1 MTAHATRNDESDCE
15 DQAGRISTMRLGVDV
30 GGTFTDLLLHDEATQ
45 RTFEAKT
52 PSTPEDQSIGVAAGV
67 KLICEKAG
75 ISPKDISVILHG
87 TTVATN
93 AVLEGKGAR
102 VGLLATEGFE
112 YTLHLAKSWTPGP
125 LFGWIVMDKPD
136 PLASLADTRGIPE
149 RMNARGEVVKALDV
163 AKATALIDEV
173 CGSNIEALTISLM
186 HSYANPLHERQLG
199 EIVKA
204 RYPNIPVSLSSDILP
219 EFREYDR
226 AITTVMNDY
235 VRPIMKRYLTRI
247 EDRLRAEG
255 VTARL
260 HIVRSDGGLM
270 SAEAASERP
279 VYTVLSGPAGGVTS
293 TAMVARRSGFPRLL
307 AFDMGG
313 TSTDVSVIIDGQPT
327 ISRSTEVGMFP
338 AKVPTLDVRSV
349 GAGGGSIAEVS
360 ELTGSL
366 RVGPRSAGARPG
378 PVSYGRGGTE
388 PAVSDANVVLGY
400 LPPVLLGGDMT
411 LDVEGARAA
420 VGKIGGLIG
429 LSPEDAAKGIIDIA
443 NEVMLG
449 ALRVITVQRGLDP
462 RDFGILAFGGAGPL
476 HANALAELLG
486 CYPVV
491 VPPNPGVLSA
501 LGFLESAFKNEFVQT
516 YIRSTQGLDPNLIWS
531 RFAGLGEKAKVWL
544 VEQEVAEADRSI
556 VYSMDLRYE
565 QQGFE
570 VSVDVA
576 PDVVARAGG
585 IEPIL
590 AEFHK
595 LHERLYGVRFHVP
608 VELVALR
615 VVAVG
620 ATPPVNEQAP
630 TALRGDPKAA
640 VIETRPAYFDGRW
653 IDTPNYD
660 RALLG
665 VGARVAGPAIIRQYD
680 TTTVLLPDHF
690 AEVDAH
696 GNLLI
701 WPNSKGN

>member
-1 MTAHATRNDESDCE
+1 
-15 DQAGRISTMRLGVDV
+15 MRLGVDV
-30 GGTFTDLLLHDEATQ
+30 GGTFTDLLLHDEKTQ

-75 ISPKDISVILHG
+75 ISPSDIELILHG

-102 VGLLATEGFE
+102 VGLLVTEGFE
-112 YTLHLAKSWTPGP
+112 YTLHLAKAWTPGP
-125 LFGWIVMDKPD
+125 LFGWINMEKPD

-149 RMNARGEVVKALDV
+149 RMNARGEVVRELDV
-163 AKATALIDEV
+163 EKATALIDDL
-173 CGSNIEALTISLM
+173 CGSGIEALTISLM
-186 HSYANPLHERQLG
+186 HSYANAEHERTLAA
-199 EIVKA
+199 IVA
-204 RYPNIPVSLSSDILP
+204 ERFPDIPVSLSSDILP

-235 VRPIMKRYLTRI
+235 VRPIMKRYLSRI
-247 EDRLRAEG
+247 EDRLKQEG
-255 VTARL
+255 VSARL

-270 SAEAASERP
+270 SAAAASERP
-279 VYTVLSGPAGGVTS
+279 VHTVLSGPAGGVTS
-293 TAMVARRSGFPRLL
+293 TVMLSRRTGISKLL

-313 TSTDVSVIIDGQPT
+313 TSTDVSVIIDGEAT

-349 GAGGGSIAEVS
+349 GAGGGSIADVS

-366 RVGPRSAGARPG
+366 RVGPRSAGANPG

-400 LPPVLLGGDMT
+400 LPPVLLGGDMS
-411 LDVEGARAA
+411 LDVEGARKA
-420 VGKIGGLIG
+420 VAGIGETLG

-462 RDFGILAFGGAGPL
+462 REFGIVAFGGAGPL
-476 HANALAELLG
+476 HANAIAELLG
-486 CYPVV
+486 CYPVM

-501 LGFLESAFKNEFVQT
+501 LGFLEADFKNEFVQT
-516 YIRSTQGLDPNLIWS
+516 YIRSTVGLDPAEVWT
-531 RFAGLGEKAKVWL
+531 RFEELEGKAKSWL
-544 VEQEVAEADRSI
+544 KEQEVSATDASI
-556 VYSMDLRYE
+556 LYTLDLRYE

-570 VSVDVA
+570 VSVDVSA
-576 PDVVARAGG
+576 DHVRQKGG
-585 IEPIL
+585 LEPIL
-590 AEFHK
+590 ADYHA
-595 LHERLYGVRFHVP
+595 LHERLYGVRFTVP

-615 VVAVG
+615 VVARG
-620 ATPPVNEQAP
+620 ATPPVNEAAP
-630 TALRGDPKAA
+630 TGEGGDPVAA
-640 VIETRPAYFDGRW
+640 IMETRPAYFDGAW
-653 IDTPNYD
+653 HDTPHYD
-660 RALLG
+660 RNKLG
-665 VGARVAGPAIIRQYD
+665 VGSRVDGPAIIRQYD
-680 TTTVLLPDHF
+680 TTTVLLPAHY
-690 AEVDAH
+690 AEIDEH
-696 GNLLI
+696 GNVLI
-701 WPNSKGN
+701 WPISKGK

>member
-1 MTAHATRNDESDCE
+1 
-15 DQAGRISTMRLGVDV
+15 MRLGVDV
-30 GGTFTDLLLHDEATQ
+30 GGTFTDLLLHDEKTK
-45 RTFEAKT
+45 RTYEAKT

-75 ISPKDISVILHG
+75 ISPADIDLILHG

-102 VGLLATEGFE
+102 VGLLVTEGFE
-112 YTLHLAKSWTPGP
+112 YTLHLAKAWTPGP
-125 LFGWIVMDKPD
+125 LFGWINMDKPD

-149 RMNARGEVVKALDV
+149 RMNARGEVVRELDI
-163 AKATALIDEV
+163 AAATRMIEDL
-173 CGSNIEALTISLM
+173 CGSGIEALTISLM
-186 HSYANPLHERQLG
+186 HSYANPDHERKLRD
-199 EIVKA
+199 IVTE
-204 RYPNIPVSLSSDILP
+204 RFPEIPVSLSSDILP

-235 VRPIMKRYLTRI
+235 VRPIMKRYLSRI
-247 EDRLRAEG
+247 EDRLDQEG
-255 VTARL
+255 VKARL

-270 SAEAASERP
+270 SAAAASERP
-279 VYTVLSGPAGGVTS
+279 VHTVLSGPAGGVTS
-293 TAMVARRSGFPRLL
+293 TMMLSRRSGFSKLL

-313 TSTDVSVIIDGQPT
+313 TSTDVSVIIDGEAT

-349 GAGGGSIAEVS
+349 GAGGGSIADVS

-411 LDVEGARAA
+411 LDVDGARQA
-420 VGKIGGLIG
+420 VAKIGEQLG

-462 RDFGILAFGGAGPL
+462 RDFGIVAFGGAGPL
-476 HANALAELLG
+476 HGNAMAELLG
-486 CYPVV
+486 CYPVLI
-491 VPPNPGVLSA
+491 PPNPGVLSA
-501 LGFLESAFKNEFVQT
+501 LGFLEADFKNEFVQT
-516 YIRSTQGLDPNLIWS
+516 FIRSTVELDPADVWS
-531 RFAGLGEKAKVWL
+531 RFAELEEKAKIWL
-544 VEQEVAEADRSI
+544 EEQEVAEEDASI
-556 VYSMDLRYE
+556 HFALDLRYE

-570 VSVDVA
+570 VAVDVSA
-576 PDVVARAGG
+576 ADVRAKGD
-585 IEPIL
+585 L
-590 AEFHK
+590 SRTMASFHEI
-595 LHERLYGVRFHVP
+595 HERLYGVRFHVP

-615 VVAVG
+615 VVARG
-620 ATPPVNEQAP
+620 KTPPVDEAAKDMAKGDVSA
-630 TALRGDPKAA
+630 ALL
-640 VIETRPAYFDGRW
+640 ETRPAYFDGQW
-653 IDTPNYD
+653 ADTPHYD
-660 RALLG
+660 RNKLG
-665 VGARVAGPAIIRQYD
+665 VGARVDGPAIIRQYD
-680 TTTVLLPDHF
+680 TTSVLLPGHY
-690 AEVDAH
+690 AEIDAH
-696 GNLLI
+696 ANILI
-701 WPNSKGN
+701 WPVSKEK

>member
-1 MTAHATRNDESDCE
+1 
-15 DQAGRISTMRLGVDV
+15 MRLGVDV
-30 GGTFTDLLLHDEATQ
+30 GGTFTDLLLHDEKTRQ
-45 RTFEAKT
+45 TFQAKT

-75 ISPKDISVILHG
+75 ISPDDIELILHG

-102 VGLLATEGFE
+102 VGLLVTEGFE
-112 YTLHLAKSWTPGP
+112 YTLHLAKAWTPGP
-125 LFGWIVMDKPD
+125 LFGWINMDKPD

-149 RMNARGEVVKALDV
+149 RMNARGEVVKPLDLH
-163 AKATALIDEV
+163 AATKLIDDL
-173 CGSNIEALTISLM
+173 CGSGIEALTISLM
-186 HSYANPLHERQLG
+186 HSYANPAHERALRD
-199 EIVKA
+199 IVSK
-204 RYPNIPVSLSSDILP
+204 RHPNIPVSLSSDILP

-235 VRPIMKRYLTRI
+235 VRPIMRRYLSRI
-247 EDRLRAEG
+247 EDRLQQEG
-255 VTARL
+255 VKARL

-270 SAEAASERP
+270 SAAAASERP
-279 VYTVLSGPAGGVTS
+279 VHTVLSGPAGGVTS
-293 TAMVARRSGFPRLL
+293 TMMLSRRSGFPKLL

-313 TSTDVSVIIDGQPT
+313 TSTDVSVIIDGEAT

-349 GAGGGSIAEVS
+349 GAGGGSIADVS

-411 LDVEGARAA
+411 LDVESARKA
-420 VGKIGGLIG
+420 VAKVGEQLS
-429 LSPEDAAKGIIDIA
+429 LSPEAAAKGIIDIA

-462 RDFGILAFGGAGPL
+462 RDFGIVAFGGAGPL

-486 CYPVV
+486 CYPVL

-501 LGFLESAFKNEFVQT
+501 LGFLEADFKNEFVQT
-516 YIRSTQGLDPNLIWS
+516 YIRSTNGLDPKEVWS
-531 RFAGLGEKAKVWL
+531 RFADLEAKAQTWL
-544 VEQEVAEADRSI
+544 TEQEVKPQDASI
-556 VYSMDLRYE
+556 QFALDLRYE

-570 VSVDVA
+570 VSVDVDA
-576 PDVVARAGG
+576 ADVRAKGDLSTT
-585 IEPIL
+585 L
-590 AEFHK
+590 ADFHDI
-595 LHERLYGVRFHVP
+595 HERLYGVRFHVP

-615 VVAVG
+615 VVARG
-620 ATPPVNEQAP
+620 ATPPVDEAKLA
-630 TALRGDPKAA
+630 TAGGDVKAA
-640 VIETRPAYFDGRW
+640 ILETRSAYFGGAW
-653 IDTPNYD
+653 HDTPHYD
-660 RALLG
+660 RSKLG
-665 VGARVAGPAIIRQYD
+665 VGARVDGPAIIRQYD
-680 TTTVLLPDHF
+680 TTTVLLPAHY
-690 AEVDAH
+690 AEIDPH
-696 GNLLI
+696 GNILI
-701 WPNSKGN
+701 WPVSKGK

>member
-1 MTAHATRNDESDCE
+1 
-15 DQAGRISTMRLGVDV
+15 MRLGVDV
-30 GGTFTDLLLHDEATQ
+30 GGTFTDLLLHDEKTN
-45 RTFEAKT
+45 RTFQAKT

-75 ISPKDISVILHG
+75 ISPGDLELILHG

-102 VGLLATEGFE
+102 VGLLVTEGFE
-112 YTLHLAKSWTPGP
+112 YTLHLAKAWTPGP
-125 LFGWIVMDKPD
+125 LFGWINMEKPD

-149 RMNARGEVVKALDV
+149 RMNARGEVVKELDLL
-163 AKATALIDEV
+163 AATRLIDDL
-173 CGSNIEALTISLM
+173 CSSGIEALTISLM
-186 HSYANPLHERQLG
+186 HSYANPAHERTLRD
-199 EIVKA
+199 IVAA
-204 RYPNIPVSLSSDILP
+204 RFPQIPVSLSSDILP

-235 VRPIMKRYLTRI
+235 VRPIMKRYLSRI
-247 EDRLRAEG
+247 EDRLASDG
-255 VTARL
+255 VKARL

-270 SAEAASERP
+270 SAAAASERP
-279 VYTVLSGPAGGVTS
+279 VHTVLSGPAGGVTS
-293 TAMVARRSGFPRLL
+293 TMMLSRRSGFSKLL

-313 TSTDVSVIIDGQPT
+313 TSTDVAVIIDGQAT

-349 GAGGGSIAEVS
+349 GAGGGSIADVS

-411 LDVEGARAA
+411 LDVDSARGAVAK
-420 VGKIGGLIG
+420 VGAQLG

-462 RDFGILAFGGAGPL
+462 REFGIVAFGGAGPL

-486 CYPVV
+486 CYPVL
-491 VPPNPGVLSA
+491 VPTNPGVLCA
-501 LGFLESAFKNEFVQT
+501 LGFLEADFRNEFVQT
-516 YIRSTQGLDPNLIWS
+516 YIRSTKNLDPAEIWS
-531 RFAGLGEKAKVWL
+531 RFAELETKAQAWL
-544 VEQEVAEADRSI
+544 TEQEVSDADASI
-556 VYSMDLRYE
+556 TFALDLRYE

-570 VSVDVA
+570 VAVDVSA
-576 PDVVARAGG
+576 ADVRAKGDLSRT
-585 IEPIL
+585 L
-590 AEFHK
+590 ADFHDI
-595 LHERLYGVRFHVP
+595 HERLYGVRFHVP

-615 VVAVG
+615 VVARG
-620 ATPPVNEQAP
+620 ATPPVDEAHLA
-630 TALRGDPKAA
+630 TAAGDIKAA
-640 VIETRPAYFDGRW
+640 IIETRPAYFDGAW
-653 IDTPNYD
+653 HDTPHYD
-660 RALLG
+660 RVRLG
-665 VGARVAGPAIIRQYD
+665 VGARVDGPAIIRQYD
-680 TTTVLLPDHF
+680 TTTVLMPGHY
-690 AEVDAH
+690 AEIDTH
-696 GNLLI
+696 GNILI
-701 WPNSKGN
+701 WPVSKGK

>member
-1 MTAHATRNDESDCE
+1 
-15 DQAGRISTMRLGVDV
+15 MRLGVDV
-30 GGTFTDLLLHDEATQ
+30 GGTFTDLLLHDERTQ
-45 RTFEAKT
+45 RTFQAKT
-52 PSTPEDQSIGVAAGV
+52 PSTPQDQSIGVAAGV

-75 ISPKDISVILHG
+75 IAPSDIELVLHG

-102 VGLLATEGFE
+102 VGLLVTEGFE

-136 PLASLADTRGIPE
+136 PLAALADTRGIPE
-149 RMNARGEVVKALDV
+149 RMNARGEIVRPLDID
-163 AKATALIDEV
+163 KATALIDDL
-173 CGSNIEALTISLM
+173 CGSGIEALTISLM
-186 HSYANPLHERQLG
+186 HSYANPEHERRLAA
-199 EIVKA
+199 IVA
-204 RYPNIPVSLSSDILP
+204 ERHPDIPVSLSSDILP

-235 VRPIMKRYLTRI
+235 VRPIMKRYLSRI
-247 EDRLRAEG
+247 EDRLRDEG

-270 SAEAASERP
+270 SAAAASERP
-279 VYTVLSGPAGGVTS
+279 VHTVLSGPAGGVTS
-293 TAMVARRSGFPRLL
+293 TVMIARRTGFNKLL

-327 ISRSTEVGMFP
+327 ISRSTEVGFFP

-360 ELTGSL
+360 ELTKSL

-400 LPPVLLGGDMT
+400 LPPVLLGGDMA

-420 VGKIGGLIG
+420 VGRIGDALG
-429 LSPEDAAKGIIDIA
+429 LSAEDAAKGIIDIA

-462 RDFGILAFGGAGPL
+462 RDFGIVAFGGAGPL
-476 HANALAELLG
+476 HANAMAELLG
-486 CYPVV
+486 CYPVL
-491 VPPNPGVLSA
+491 VPPSPGVLSA
-501 LGFLESAFKNEFVQT
+501 LGFLEAEFKNEFVQT
-516 YIRSTQGLDPNLIWS
+516 FIRSTVGLDPAEIWT
-531 RFAGLGEKAKVWL
+531 RFDGLARKAEAWL
-544 VEQEVAEADRSI
+544 DEQEVEGADRGI
-556 VYSMDLRYE
+556 HYSLDLRYE

-570 VSVDVA
+570 VTIDL
-576 PDVVARAGG
+576 PRALVEERGG
-585 IEPIL
+585 AEAIL
-590 AEFHK
+590 DKFHST
-595 LHERLYGVRFHVP
+595 HQRLYGVRFDVP

-615 VVAVG
+615 VVATG
-620 ATPPVNEQAP
+620 ATPPVA
-630 TALRGDPKAA
+630 AA
-640 VIETRPAYFDGRW
+640 VPAVAGGDDAAALMEVRPSYFDGAFV
-653 IDTPNYD
+653 DTPNYD
-660 RALLG
+660 RAKLA
-665 VGARVAGPAIIRQYD
+665 VGARVEGPAIIRQYD
-680 TTTVLLPDHF
+680 TTTVVLPRHY

-701 WPNSKGN
+701 WPVSRGN

>member
-1 MTAHATRNDESDCE
+1 
-15 DQAGRISTMRLGVDV
+15 MRLGVDV
-30 GGTFTDLLLHDEATQ
+30 GGTFTDLLLHDEKTQ

-75 ISPKDISVILHG
+75 ISPSDIELILHG

-102 VGLLATEGFE
+102 VGLLVTEGFE
-112 YTLHLAKSWTPGP
+112 YTLHLAKAWTPGP
-125 LFGWIVMDKPD
+125 LFGWINMEKPD

-149 RMNARGEVVKALDV
+149 RMNARGEVVRALDIE
-163 AKATALIDEV
+163 KATALIDDL
-173 CGSNIEALTISLM
+173 CSSGIEALTISLM
-186 HSYANPLHERQLG
+186 HSYANAEHERVLG
-199 EIVKA
+199 DIVAA
-204 RYPNIPVSLSSDILP
+204 RYPDIPVSLSSDILP

-235 VRPIMKRYLTRI
+235 VRPIMKRYLSRI
-247 EDRLRAEG
+247 EDRLKHEG
-255 VTARL
+255 VSARL

-270 SAEAASERP
+270 SAAAASERP
-279 VYTVLSGPAGGVTS
+279 VHTVLSGPAGGVTS
-293 TAMVARRSGFPRLL
+293 TVMLSRRSGFSKLL

-313 TSTDVSVIIDGQPT
+313 TSTDVSVIIDGEAT

-349 GAGGGSIAEVS
+349 GAGGGSIADVS

-366 RVGPRSAGARPG
+366 RVGPRSAGANPG

-400 LPPVLLGGDMT
+400 LPPVLLGGDMS
-411 LDVEGARAA
+411 LDVEGARKA
-420 VGKIGGLIG
+420 VAGIGETLG

-462 RDFGILAFGGAGPL
+462 REFGIVAFGGAGPL
-476 HANALAELLG
+476 HANAIAELLG
-486 CYPVV
+486 CYPVM

-501 LGFLESAFKNEFVQT
+501 LGFLEADFKNEFVQT
-516 YIRSTQGLDPNLIWS
+516 YIRSTVGLDPAAVWT
-531 RFAGLGEKAKVWL
+531 RFADLEGKAQAWL
-544 VEQEVAEADRSI
+544 KEQEVSAEDASI
-556 VYSMDLRYE
+556 QYTLDLRYE

-570 VSVDVA
+570 VSVDVSA
-576 PDVVARAGG
+576 DLVRQKGG
-585 IEPIL
+585 LEPIL
-590 AEFHK
+590 ADYHA
-595 LHERLYGVRFHVP
+595 LHERLYGVRFTVP

-615 VVAVG
+615 VVARG
-620 ATPPVNEQAP
+620 ATEPVNEAAP
-630 TALRGDPKAA
+630 TGAGSDVAA
-640 VIETRPAYFDGRW
+640 AIMETRPAYFDGAW
-653 IDTPNYD
+653 QDTPHYD
-660 RALLG
+660 RSKLG
-665 VGARVAGPAIIRQYD
+665 VGSRVEGPAIIRQYD
-680 TTTVLLPDHF
+680 TTTVLLPAHY
-690 AEVDAH
+690 AEIDEH
-696 GNLLI
+696 GNVLI
-701 WPNSKGN
+701 WPISKGK

>member
-1 MTAHATRNDESDCE
+1 
-15 DQAGRISTMRLGVDV
+15 MRLGVDV
-30 GGTFTDLLLHDEATQ
+30 GGTFTDLLLHDDATKKTYQ
-45 RTFEAKT
+45 AKT

-67 KLICEKAG
+67 KLICQKAG
-75 ISPKDISVILHG
+75 ISPSEISLILHG

-93 AVLEGKGAR
+93 AVLENKGSR
-102 VGLLATEGFE
+102 VGLLVTEGFE

-149 RMNARGEVVKALDV
+149 RINARGEVVRELDREKAI
-163 AKATALIDEV
+163 ALIDDV
-173 CGSNIEALTISLM
+173 CSSGIEALTISLM
-186 HSYANPLHERQLG
+186 HSYANPAHEKALA
-199 EIVKA
+199 EIVRE
-204 RYPNIPVSLSSDILP
+204 RYPEIPVSVSSDILP

-235 VRPIMKRYLTRI
+235 VRPIMKRYLSQI
-247 EDRLRAEG
+247 ENRLRAEG

-270 SAEAASERP
+270 SAQAASERP
-279 VYTVLSGPAGGVTS
+279 VHTVLSGPAGGVTS
-293 TAMVARRSGFPRLL
+293 TVMVSRRAGIGKLL

-313 TSTDVSVIIDGQPT
+313 TSTDVSVIIDGEPT
-327 ISRSTEVGMFP
+327 ISRSTEVGSFP

-360 ELTGSL
+360 ELTKSL

-400 LPPVLLGGDMT
+400 LPPVLLGGDMK
-411 LDVEGARAA
+411 LDVEGARKA
-420 VGKIGGLIG
+420 VAGIGKSLG
-429 LSPEDAAKGIIDIA
+429 LSPEDAAQGIIDIA

-462 RDFGILAFGGAGPL
+462 RDFGIVAFGGAGPL
-476 HANALAELLG
+476 HANAMAELLG

-491 VPPNPGVLSA
+491 VPANPGVLSA
-501 LGFLESAFKNEFVQT
+501 LGFLESEFKNEFVQT
-516 YIRSTQGLDPNLIWS
+516 FIRSTSGLDEEDVWS
-531 RFAGLGEKAKVWL
+531 RFAQLEVKAKAWL
-544 VEQEVAEADRSI
+544 DEEEVPVAERTLK
-556 VYSMDLRYE
+556 YSLDLRYE

-570 VSVDVA
+570 VSVDIDSA
-576 PDVVARAGG
+576 TLGKRAN
-585 IEPIL
+585 L
-590 AEFHK
+590 AAVFEKFHET
-595 LHERLYGVRFHVP
+595 HERLYGVRFHVP

-615 VVAVG
+615 VIASG
-620 ATPPVNEQAP
+620 ATLPVEEAASAAAGGDDSG
-630 TALRGDPKAA
+630 AL
-640 VIETRPAYFDGRW
+640 IETRPCYFKGRW

-660 RALLG
+660 RAKLVLG
-665 VGARVAGPAIIRQYD
+665 EKIAGPAIIRQYD
-680 TTTVLLPDHF
+680 TTTVLLPDHY
-690 AEVDAH
+690 AEVDPH
-696 GNLLI
+696 GNLQI
-701 WPNSKGN
+701 WPNAKGN

>member
-1 MTAHATRNDESDCE
+1 
-15 DQAGRISTMRLGVDV
+15 MRLGVDV
-30 GGTFTDLLLHDEATQ
+30 GGTFTDLLLHDEKTN
-45 RTFEAKT
+45 RTFQAKT

-75 ISPKDISVILHG
+75 ISPAELDLILHG

-102 VGLLATEGFE
+102 VGLLVTEGFE
-112 YTLHLAKSWTPGP
+112 YTLHLAKAWTPGP
-125 LFGWIVMDKPD
+125 LFGWINMEKPD
-136 PLASLADTRGIPE
+136 PLAALADTRGIPE

-163 AKATALIDEV
+163 AAATKLMDDL
-173 CGSNIEALTISLM
+173 CSSGIEALTISLM
-186 HSYANPLHERQLG
+186 HSYANPAHERALRD
-199 EIVKA
+199 IVAA
-204 RYPNIPVSLSSDILP
+204 RFPDIPVSLSSDILP

-235 VRPIMKRYLTRI
+235 VRPIMKRYLSRI
-247 EDRLRAEG
+247 EDRLASDG

-270 SAEAASERP
+270 SAAAASERP
-279 VYTVLSGPAGGVTS
+279 VHTVLSGPAGGVTS
-293 TAMVARRSGFPRLL
+293 TMMLSRRSGFSKLL

-313 TSTDVSVIIDGQPT
+313 TSTDVAVIIDGQAT

-349 GAGGGSIAEVS
+349 GAGGGSIADVS

-411 LDVEGARAA
+411 LDVDSARTA
-420 VGKIGGLIG
+420 VARVGEQLG

-462 RDFGILAFGGAGPL
+462 REFGIVAFGGAGPL
-476 HANALAELLG
+476 HANAMAELLG
-486 CYPVV
+486 CYPVL
-491 VPPNPGVLSA
+491 VPTNPGVLCA
-501 LGFLESAFKNEFVQT
+501 LGFLEADFRNEFVQT
-516 YIRSTQGLDPNLIWS
+516 YIRSTKGLDAAEIWS
-531 RFAGLGEKAKVWL
+531 RFGELEAKAQEWL
-544 VEQEVAEADRSI
+544 KEQEVSEADASI
-556 VYSMDLRYE
+556 TFALDLRYE

-570 VSVDVA
+570 VAVDVSA
-576 PDVVARAGG
+576 ADVRAKGDLSRT
-585 IEPIL
+585 L
-590 AEFHK
+590 ADFHDI
-595 LHERLYGVRFHVP
+595 HERLYGVRFHVP

-615 VVAVG
+615 VVARG
-620 ATPPVNEQAP
+620 ATPPVDEAP
-630 TALRGDPKAA
+630 LATAGGDVKAA
-640 VIETRPAYFDGRW
+640 ILETRPAYFNGAW
-653 IDTPNYD
+653 HDTPHYD
-660 RALLG
+660 RTRLG
-665 VGARVAGPAIIRQYD
+665 VGARVEGPAIIRQYD
-680 TTTVLLPDHF
+680 TTTVLIPEHY
-690 AEVDAH
+690 AEIDTH
-696 GNLLI
+696 GNILI
-701 WPNSKGN
+701 WPVSKGK

>member
-1 MTAHATRNDESDCE
+1 
-15 DQAGRISTMRLGVDV
+15 MRLGVDV
-30 GGTFTDLLLHDEATQ
+30 GGTFTDLLLHDERTQ
-45 RTFEAKT
+45 RTFQAKT
-52 PSTPEDQSIGVAAGV
+52 PSTPQDQSIGVAAGV

-75 ISPKDISVILHG
+75 ITPSDISLILHG

-102 VGLLATEGFE
+102 VGLLVTEGFE

-149 RMNARGEVVKALDV
+149 RMNARGEVVRPLDIE
-163 AKATALIDEV
+163 AATALIDDL
-173 CGSNIEALTISLM
+173 CGSGIEALTISLM
-186 HSYANPLHERQLG
+186 HSYADPEHERILG
-199 EIVKA
+199 RIVA
-204 RYPNIPVSLSSDILP
+204 ERHPHIPVSLSSDILP

-235 VRPIMKRYLTRI
+235 VRPIMKRYLSRI
-247 EDRLRAEG
+247 EDRLKDEG

-270 SAEAASERP
+270 SAAAASERP
-279 VYTVLSGPAGGVTS
+279 VHTVLSGPAGGVTS
-293 TAMVARRSGFPRLL
+293 TVMIARRSGFPRLL

-313 TSTDVSVIIDGQPT
+313 TSTDVSVIIDGEPT
-327 ISRSTEVGMFP
+327 ISRSTEVGYFP

-360 ELTGSL
+360 ELTKSL

-400 LPPVLLGGDMT
+400 LPPVLLGGDMA

-420 VGKIGGLIG
+420 VKRIGDVIG

-462 RDFGILAFGGAGPL
+462 RDFGIVAFGGAGPL
-476 HANALAELLG
+476 HANAMAELLG

-491 VPPNPGVLSA
+491 VPPSPGVLSA
-501 LGFLESAFKNEFVQT
+501 LGFLEAEFKNEFVQT
-516 YIRSTQGLDPNLIWS
+516 FIRTTRGLDPKDVWS
-531 RFAGLGEKAKVWL
+531 RFETLDGKARAWL
-544 VEQEVAEADRSI
+544 DEQEVAPADRGIS
-556 VYSMDLRYE
+556 YSLDLRYE

-570 VSVDVA
+570 VTIPL
-576 PDVVARAGG
+576 PDALVKRAGALD
-585 IEPIL
+585 EIL
-590 AEFHK
+590 DTFHAT
-595 LHERLYGVRFHVP
+595 HERLYGVRFHVP

-615 VVAVG
+615 VVATG
-620 ATPPVNEQAP
+620 ATPSVEE
-630 TALRGDPKAA
+630 ALPSAGSKDPSAA
-640 VIETRPAYFDGRW
+640 LMEVRPSYFDGAFV
-653 IDTPNYD
+653 DTPNYD
-660 RALLG
+660 RAKLA
-665 VGARVAGPAIIRQYD
+665 VGARVEGPAIIRQYD
-680 TTTVLLPDHF
+680 TTTVLLPRHY

-701 WPNSKGN
+701 WPVSRGN